1 METLK
6 LGSKGDAVK
15 RVQAKVGA
23 TQDGDFGPKTEALV
37 KEWQKRNKLTVDGIV
52 GPKTWGKMFGLSA
65 EAKAISDS
73 VVYCP
78 IEKHITVS
86 PNRSIKYIVVHYT
99 AGFSSEAGRAM
110 LTRNVFLNRSASAD
124 FVVDDETIVQINPDL
139 KNRSCWAVGDGKGKY
154 GINNYDC
161 ISIEMCSNLK
171 KGTTAKVPNHEGWYL
186 TDEVINNTIKLAK
199 YLIDKYNIS
208 INNVIRH
215 YDATHKLCPGI
226 IGWNPGPIYDSKT
239 AEKTKVFSNEDE
251 WYNFKKQLVS

>member
-6 LGSKGDAVK
+6 LGSKCDAVK

-23 TQDGDFGPKTEALV
+23 IQDGDFGLKTEALV

-139 KNRSCWAVGDGKGKY
+139 KNRSCWAVGDGNGKY
-154 GINNYDC
+154 GITNKNS
-161 ISIEMCSNLK
+161 ISIEMCSTLK
-171 KGTTAKVPNHEGWYL
+171 PGTSPTASNHDGWSITEAVL
-186 TDEVINNTIKLAK
+186 NNTIKLIK
-199 YLIDKYNIS
+199 ILMQKFDVPIS
-208 INNVIRH
+208 NVVRH
-215 YDATHKLCPGI
+215 YDASRKSCPGLV
-226 IGWNPGPIYDSKT
+226 GWNDNWVVDAVTGVRICKNNSQKWL
-239 AEKTKVFSNEDE
+239 E
-251 WYNFKKQLVS
+251 FKARIK

>member
-52 GPKTWGKMFGLSA
+52 GPKTWEKMFGLSA

-139 KNRSCWAVGDGKGKY
+139 KNRSCWAVGDGNGKY
-154 GINNYDC
+154 DITNKNS
-161 ISIEMCSNLK
+161 ISIEMCSTLK
-171 KGTTAKVPNHEGWYL
+171 PGTSPTASNHDGWSITEAVL
-186 TDEVINNTIKLAK
+186 KNTIKLIK
-199 YLIDKYNIS
+199 ILMQKFDVPIG
-208 INNVIRH
+208 NVVRH
-215 YDATHKLCPGI
+215 YDASRKSCPGLV
-226 IGWNPGPIYDSKT
+226 GWNDNWVVDAVTGVRICKNNSQKWL
-239 AEKTKVFSNEDE
+239 E
-251 WYNFKKQLVS
+251 FKARIK

>member
-139 KNRSCWAVGDGKGKY
+139 NNRSCWAVGDGNGKY
-154 GINNYDC
+154 DITNKNS
-161 ISIEMCSNLK
+161 ISIEMCSTLK
-171 KGTTAKVPNHEGWYL
+171 PVTSPTASNHDGWSI
-186 TDEVINNTIKLAK
+186 TDAVLKNTIKLIK
-199 YLIDKYNIS
+199 ILMQKFDVPIS
-208 INNVIRH
+208 NVVRH
-215 YDATHKLCPGI
+215 YDASRKSCPGLV
-226 IGWNPGPIYDSKT
+226 GWNDNWVVDAVTGVRICKNNSQKWL
-239 AEKTKVFSNEDE
+239 E
-251 WYNFKKQLVS
+251 FKARIK

>member
-23 TQDGDFGPKTEALV
+23 TQDGDFGPKTEALA

-52 GPKTWGKMFGLSA
+52 GPKTWEKMFGLSA

-139 KNRSCWAVGDGKGKY
+139 KNRSCWAVGDGNGKY
-154 GINNYDC
+154 DITNKNS
-161 ISIEMCSNLK
+161 ISIEMCSTLK
-171 KGTTAKVPNHEGWYL
+171 PGTSPTASNHDGWSITEAVL
-186 TDEVINNTIKLAK
+186 NNTIKLIK
-199 YLIDKYNIS
+199 ILMQKFDVPIS
-208 INNVIRH
+208 NVVRH
-215 YDATHKLCPGI
+215 YDASRKSCPGLV
-226 IGWNPGPIYDSKT
+226 GWNDNWVVDAVTGVRTSKNNSQKWL
-239 AEKTKVFSNEDE
+239 E
-251 WYNFKKQLVS
+251 FKARIK

>member
-23 TQDGDFGPKTEALV
+23 IQDGDFGLKTEALV

-86 PNRSIKYIVVHYT
+86 PNRSIKYIIVHYT

-139 KNRSCWAVGDGKGKY
+139 KNRSCWAVGDGNGKY
-154 GINNYDC
+154 DITNKNS
-161 ISIEMCSNLK
+161 ISIEMCSTLK
-171 KGTTAKVPNHEGWYL
+171 PGTSPTASNHDGWSITEAVL
-186 TDEVINNTIKLAK
+186 NNTIKLIK
-199 YLIDKYNIS
+199 ILMQKFDVPIS
-208 INNVIRH
+208 NVVRH
-215 YDATHKLCPGI
+215 YDASRKSCPGLV
-226 IGWNPGPIYDSKT
+226 GWNDNWVVDAVTGVRICKNNSQKWL
-239 AEKTKVFSNEDE
+239 E
-251 WYNFKKQLVS
+251 FKARIK

>member
-139 KNRSCWAVGDGKGKY
+139 KNRSCWAVGDGNGKY
-154 GINNYDC
+154 DITNKNS
-161 ISIEMCSNLK
+161 ISIEMCSTLK
-171 KGTTAKVPNHEGWYL
+171 PGTSPTASNHDGWSITEAVL
-186 TDEVINNTIKLAK
+186 KNTIKLIK
-199 YLIDKYNIS
+199 ILMQKFDVPIS
-208 INNVIRH
+208 NVVRH
-215 YDATHKLCPGI
+215 YDASRKSCPGLV
-226 IGWNPGPIYDSKT
+226 GWNDNWVVDAVTGVRICKNNSQKWL
-239 AEKTKVFSNEDE
+239 E
-251 WYNFKKQLVS
+251 FKARIK

>member
-23 TQDGDFGPKTEALV
+23 IQDGDFGLKTEALV

-139 KNRSCWAVGDGKGKY
+139 KNRSCWAVGDGNGKY
-154 GINNYDC
+154 DITNKNS
-161 ISIEMCSNLK
+161 ISIEMCSTLK
-171 KGTTAKVPNHEGWYL
+171 PGTSPTASNHDGWSI
-186 TDEVINNTIKLAK
+186 TDAVLKNTIKLIK
-199 YLIDKYNIS
+199 ILMQKFDVPIS
-208 INNVIRH
+208 NVVRH
-215 YDATHKLCPGI
+215 YDASRKSCPGLV
-226 IGWNPGPIYDSKT
+226 GWNDNWVVDAVTGVRICKNNSQKWL
-239 AEKTKVFSNEDE
+239 E
-251 WYNFKKQLVS
+251 FKARIK

>member
-23 TQDGDFGPKTEALV
+23 IQDGDFGLKTEALV

-139 KNRSCWAVGDGKGKY
+139 KNRSCWAVGDGNGKY
-154 GINNYDC
+154 DITNKNS
-161 ISIEMCSNLK
+161 ISIEMCSTLK
-171 KGTTAKVPNHEGWYL
+171 PGTSHTASNHDGWSITEAVL
-186 TDEVINNTIKLAK
+186 KNTIKLIK
-199 YLIDKYNIS
+199 ILMQKFDVPIS
-208 INNVIRH
+208 NVVRH
-215 YDATHKLCPGI
+215 YDASRKSCPGLV
-226 IGWNPGPIYDSKT
+226 GWNDNWVVDAVTGVRICKNNSQKWL
-239 AEKTKVFSNEDE
+239 E
-251 WYNFKKQLVS
+251 FKARIK

>member
-23 TQDGDFGPKTEALV
+23 TQDGDFGPKTDALV

-139 KNRSCWAVGDGKGKY
+139 KNRSCWAVGDGNGKY
-154 GINNYDC
+154 DITNKNS
-161 ISIEMCSNLK
+161 ISIEMCSTLK
-171 KGTTAKVPNHEGWYL
+171 PGTSPTASNHDGWSITEAVL
-186 TDEVINNTIKLAK
+186 KNTIKLIK
-199 YLIDKYNIS
+199 ILMQKFDVPIS
-208 INNVIRH
+208 NVVRH
-215 YDATHKLCPGI
+215 YDASRKSCPGLV
-226 IGWNPGPIYDSKT
+226 GWNDNWVVDAVTGVRICKNNSQKWL
-239 AEKTKVFSNEDE
+239 E
-251 WYNFKKQLVS
+251 FKARIK

>member
-52 GPKTWGKMFGLSA
+52 GPKTWEKMFGLSA

-139 KNRSCWAVGDGKGKY
+139 KNRSCWAVGDGNGKY
-154 GINNYDC
+154 DITNKNS
-161 ISIEMCSNLK
+161 ISIEMCSTLK
-171 KGTTAKVPNHEGWYL
+171 PGTSPTASNHDGWSITEAVL
-186 TDEVINNTIKLAK
+186 KNTIKLIK
-199 YLIDKYNIS
+199 ILMQKFDVPIS
-208 INNVIRH
+208 NVVRH
-215 YDATHKLCPGI
+215 YDASRKSCPGLV
-226 IGWNPGPIYDSKT
+226 GWNDNWVVDAVTGVRICKNNSQKWL
-239 AEKTKVFSNEDE
+239 E
-251 WYNFKKQLVS
+251 FKERIK

>member
-37 KEWQKRNKLTVDGIV
+37 KEWQKRNKLTVDGII

-86 PNRSIKYIVVHYT
+86 HNRSIKYIVVHYT

-139 KNRSCWAVGDGKGKY
+139 KNRSCWAVGDGNGKY
-154 GINNYDC
+154 DITNKNS
-161 ISIEMCSNLK
+161 ISIEMCSTLK
-171 KGTTAKVPNHEGWYL
+171 PGTSPTASNHDGWSI
-186 TDEVINNTIKLAK
+186 TDAVLKNTIKLIK
-199 YLIDKYNIS
+199 ILMQKFDVPIS
-208 INNVIRH
+208 NVVRH
-215 YDATHKLCPGI
+215 YDASRKSCPGLV
-226 IGWNPGPIYDSKT
+226 GWNDNWVVDAVTGVRTSKNNSQKWLECK
-239 AEKTKVFSNEDE
+239 ARIK
-251 WYNFKKQLVS
+251 